1 VDIGVPA
8 ANRLIIV
15 SLCANAGT
23 VTSVTV
29 NGVSW
34 TEAGTS
40 GSNPIASLWY
50 GVVASG
56 SGPQSIVVTGA
67 TFFAQVMAVYR
78 VVGLG
83 SNSPQATATGANTA
97 TISVNS
103 GDFMFVA
110 GASQSASS
118 SWAAS
123 TQAPSDINN
132 DSNQNPVDLSAAD
145 WIIAFTNTS
154 FSISFAGVTGS
165 LVASNF
171 R

>member
-83 SNSPQATATGANTA
+83 SNSPQATATRANTA

-123 TQAPSDINN
+123 TQAPSDINK
-132 DSNQNPVDLSAAD
+132 DSNQNPV
-145 WIIAFTNTS
+145 
-154 FSISFAGVTGS
+154 
-165 LVASNF
+165 
-171 R
+171 